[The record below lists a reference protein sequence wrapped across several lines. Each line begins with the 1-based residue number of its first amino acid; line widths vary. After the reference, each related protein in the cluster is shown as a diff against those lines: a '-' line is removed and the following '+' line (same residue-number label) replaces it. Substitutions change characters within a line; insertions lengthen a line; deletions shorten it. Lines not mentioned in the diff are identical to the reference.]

1 MANLQAFREKVHYA
15 ASTEPLA
22 TFTRNKL
29 QFPPKVLIVLKRT
42 CSATAVDCICTE
54 YRHLQLKKTVLPSLL
69 PLPED
74 VGQATDLNEEQHQK
88 PTDRLEE
95 VWVWSGNMKQRQKGN
110 CQGMIENVIN

>member
-1 MANLQAFREKVHYA
+1 MANLQAFRGKVHSA

-29 QFPPKVLIVLKRT
+29 QFLPKVLILLKRT

-54 YRHLQLKKTVLPSLL
+54 YRHLQLKKTDLSSLL
-69 PLPED
+69 PLPEN

-88 PTDRLEE
+88 PADRVEE
-95 VWVWSGNMKQRQKGN
+95 M
-110 CQGMIENVIN
+110 